1 MSETPQTKTT
11 VFLGFSWTFIGQ
23 FIGCDFLLREKK
35 IILLCFCAWSERN
48 GLSVKLFKMRYNYIV
63 LMRYK
68 EEKKINDED
77 EERAEYKSKAFSA
90 PADLH
95 PQPHLRSQAL
105 KEWDLGYKRW
115 SFLRGGAGLS
125 LREGVQSSVIQ
136 EELKVELLHS
146 KKSRLRWFWHLP
158 RMPSFRRGVLDMSH
172 WEESPVQTLDM
183 MASLQP
189 LNGPGTPV
197 WVGGDGWKAGSLGFQ
212 ISGRKWKDGWTD
224 EWMDVCLQLVT
235 TSYLL

>member
-48 GLSVKLFKMRYNYIV
+48 GLSVKLFKIRYNYIV

-68 EEKKINDED
+68 EEKEINDED
-77 EERAEYKSKAFSA
+77 EERAEYKSKAFNA

-105 KEWDLGYKRW
+105 KE
-115 SFLRGGAGLS
+115 
-125 LREGVQSSVIQ
+125 
-136 EELKVELLHS
+136 
-146 KKSRLRWFWHLP
+146 
-158 RMPSFRRGVLDMSH
+158 
-172 WEESPVQTLDM
+172 
-183 MASLQP
+183 
-189 LNGPGTPV
+189 
-197 WVGGDGWKAGSLGFQ
+197 
-212 ISGRKWKDGWTD
+212 
-224 EWMDVCLQLVT
+224 
-235 TSYLL
+235 